1 MEPPRRG
8 LTDRFARIVEAV
20 RGLVASE
27 ALLDGEAVACGGGS
41 DFSARLTKRGG
52 AQASHA
58 SKATGLW
65 PTRRAHM
72 RPWRRSGLGRA
83 SVTLTP
89 PTRVYVVLYL
99 NQSSQLSVSRWAR
112 ARIRPPD
119 EADKCDFSLLFAGC
133 AACLFRLQ
141 AQKIGD
147 DPINLRRGQQECG
160 HSAVPARFSVWLSQK
175 FAQRRLGDF
184 GPRSDLD
191 EARGRR
197 VEDRRAALICG
208 NDMASGADLEREP
221 TAGGD
226 SPRLLPARGNDP
238 RKSERKGLRGQQ
250 RFSHRVLDGIRAG
263 ADREPQPALLS
274 FGHSR
279 KSFRKRERRAA
290 GKCEGRKSLHKTNP
304 DAVESGVCRDGKAR
318 LSERA
323 RQALQPQEH
332 RDHAG
337 GVRALPSATIL
348 AQVDEIIRPDIEA
361 LGLQGI

>member
-8 LTDRFARIVEAV
+8 LTDRFVRIVEAV

-27 ALLDGEAVACGGGS
+27 ALLDDEAVACGGGS
-41 DFSARLTKRGG
+41 GFSARLTKRGG

-72 RPWRRSGLGRA
+72 RPCRRSGLGRA

-133 AACLFRLQ
+133 APCLFRLP

-160 HSAVPARFSVWLSQK
+160 HSTRPVRFSMWLRQK

-191 EARGRR
+191 EGRGRR

-208 NDMASGADLEREP
+208 NDMAAGADLEREP
-221 TAGGD
+221 AAGGD
-226 SPRLLPARGNDP
+226 SPRLLPTRGNDP
-238 RKSERKGLRGQQ
+238 AKASARACAASNGFLIASSTVFGPEPTANRSRPYSASAIQESPLGSASAWLPG
-250 RFSHRVLDGIRAG
+250 SVRAG
-263 ADREPQPALLS
+263 RACTRLTRMLLRAVSAAMAKQGFLNERGRPFNHKSVATAL
-274 FGHSR
+274 
-279 KSFRKRERRAA
+279 
-290 GKCEGRKSLHKTNP
+290 
-304 DAVESGVCRDGKAR
+304 AV
-318 LSERA
+318 
-323 RQALQPQEH
+323 
-332 RDHAG
+332 
-337 GVRALPSATIL
+337 
-348 AQVDEIIRPDIEA
+348 
-361 LGLQGI
+361 